1 MLTYLTIGVS
11 VQVAW
16 FIFTIIRKLSSLAQ
30 VEGLTGW
37 ATVIVFSAINIALWP
52 IALVTNLM
60 ASYHTDLLKE

>member
-16 FIFTIIRKLSSLAQ
+16 FIFTIIRKLPSLAQ

-37 ATVIVFSAINIALWP
+37 ATVIVCSAINIALWP
-52 IALVTNLM
+52 VILVVNLV
-60 ASYHTDLLKE
+60 ASYHADLLKE